1 MGITRS
7 KVIGL
12 GVCLGPFSPFAV
24 ALGGV
29 AGPFLVFQLTCFP
42 ASSVF
47 ILHTPFRSEPLRCPL
62 GIFNGRFLAFG
73 HVCLHSILSHLAV
86 SQASNRMSRDL
97 TYQQFIV
104 FFLWRRKHKRPCL
117 KNKKPFN
124 AIKHCLLESPP
135 FRR

>member
-86 SQASNRMSRDL
+86 SQASNRMSRYL

-104 FFLWRRKHKRPCL
+104 FFSFGGENTKDHV
-117 KNKKPFN
+117 
-124 AIKHCLLESPP
+124 
-135 FRR
+135 